1 MLIMTDILRQLFT
14 GLRVLLVFTVLLGI
28 GYPVVVWGI
37 GQAAFSSQA
46 DGSLIVAD
54 GTVRGSSRIGQSF
67 TGDEWFASRPSAGS
81 YDALASAGSN
91 LGPSDPDLL
100 SSIAERRAAIATSD
114 GVPPAAVPADALTSS
129 GSGLDPY
136 ISPAYAAIQ
145 VARVAKARRLP
156 VPQVEQQVAD
166 HTQGRILGFLG
177 EPRVNVLE
185 LNLALAAAA

>member
-1 MLIMTDILRQLFT
+1 MTTDILRQLLT
-14 GLRVLLVFTVLLGI
+14 GLRVLLVFTVMLGI

-37 GQAAFSSQA
+37 GQAAFSRQA
-46 DGSLIVAD
+46 EGSLIVAH

-67 TGDEWFASRPSAGS
+67 TGDAWFASRPSAAT
-81 YDALASAGSN
+81 YDGLASAGTN
-91 LGPSDPDLL
+91 LGPSDPGLVSTIDQ
-100 SSIAERRAAIATSD
+100 RRAAIARSD
-114 GVPPAAVPADALTSS
+114 GVAPAAVPADALTSS

-145 VARVAKARRLP
+145 VDRVAHARRLA
-156 VPQVEQQVAD
+156 VTQVQKLVAD

-185 LNLALAAAA
+185 LNVALAAIP

>member
-1 MLIMTDILRQLFT
+1 MTDILRQLFT

-37 GQAAFSSQA
+37 GQAAFSHQA
-46 DGSLIVAD
+46 DGSLIVAH
-54 GTVRGSSRIGQSF
+54 GTVLGSSRIGQSY
-67 TGDEWFASRPSAGS
+67 TGDQWFASRPSAAK
-81 YDALASAGSN
+81 YDGLASAGTN
-91 LGPSDPDLL
+91 LGPSDPGLL
-100 SSIAERRAAIATSD
+100 SSIGERRAAIAKSD
-114 GVPPAAVPADALTSS
+114 GVPPAAVPADALTAS

-145 VARVAKARRLP
+145 IARVARVRGLP
-156 VPQVEQQVAD
+156 VPQVEQLVAN

-185 LNLALAAAA
+185 LNLALAATP